1 MCCAS
6 WWPRRNYPYM
16 EGSTPNPSAITGA
29 NGNGANLSSASIEA
43 ILGRIDTVRSDN
55 RGIERLYL
63 GLTVLL
69 FGCGTACFVGA
80 LVTGQYLW
88 ASPSALT
95 TGLLYWPLREIKD
108 IRRKNI
114 ALATAPILITQL
126 PPEKAAREI
135 QKLLQVL
142 YEERTNDAS

>member
-1 MCCAS
+1 
-6 WWPRRNYPYM
+6 M
-16 EGSTPNPSAITGA
+16 ESPNPNQQVIAS
-29 NGNGANLSSASIEA
+29 NGGGLSSASIDA
-43 ILGRIDTVRSDN
+43 ILGRIDAVRRDN
-55 RGIERLYL
+55 RGIELLYL
-63 GLTVLL
+63 VLTVLL
-69 FGCGTACFVGA
+69 FGCGVACFLGA
-80 LVTGQYLW
+80 IITGQYVW
-88 ASPSALT
+88 ASPAAVT
-95 TGLLYWPLREIKD
+95 TGLLYWPLKEIKD